1 MFSNGIS
8 GCHKNGC
15 NGCDGKDGCHGCG
28 GHARQGCGG
37 KDGCNGCDGCHGNS
51 IWSGREN
58 YRGVTG
64 CN

>member
-15 NGCDGKDGCHGCG
+15 NGCGGKDGCHGCG
-28 GHARQGCGG
+28 GIARQGCGG
-37 KDGCNGCDGCHGNS
+37 KDGCGGCGGQS

-58 YRGVTG
+58 YRGATG

>member
-15 NGCDGKDGCHGCG
+15 NGCGGKDGGHGC
-28 GHARQGCGG
+28 HRQGCGG
-37 KDGCNGCDGCHGNS
+37 KDGCDGCHGNS

-58 YRGVTG
+58 YRGVIG